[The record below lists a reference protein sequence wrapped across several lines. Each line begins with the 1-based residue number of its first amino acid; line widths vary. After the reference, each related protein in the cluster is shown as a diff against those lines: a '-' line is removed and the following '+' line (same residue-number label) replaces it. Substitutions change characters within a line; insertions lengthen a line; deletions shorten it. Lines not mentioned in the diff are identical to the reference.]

1 MCDRLP
7 NWLYFCFLLA
17 GIEGRLSA
25 VSTMRKTGECTINR
39 EQLDEICP
47 SAPVGGLRIAQLC
60 LRKSS
65 DEVGRKKSHSG
76 SMPAAGCGARRCKAL
91 LSSRTRVDNAREHA
105 ESPQKKSAWRWWTQ
119 VGKCVSA
126 RYPVRNRSDE
136 IGPQVAEEVSAKNS
150 CSASCVAV
158 R

>member
-65 DEVGRKKSHSG
+65 DEVGRKNRT
-76 SMPAAGCGARRCKAL
+76 AAVCPRLAAEHDVVKHYFPPELAWTTQENTQ
-91 LSSRTRVDNAREHA
+91 SRPR
-105 ESPQKKSAWRWWTQ
+105 KKSAWRWWTQ

>member
-1 MCDRLP
+1 VCDRLP

-65 DEVGRKKSHSG
+65 DEVGRKNRTAAVCPRLAAEHDVVKHYFPPELAWTTQENTQSRPRKS
-76 SMPAAGCGARRCKAL
+76 RRGDGGHKSENAYP
-91 LSSRTRVDNAREHA
+91 RDN
-105 ESPQKKSAWRWWTQ
+105 
-119 VGKCVSA
+119 
-126 RYPVRNRSDE
+126 PVRNRSDE